1 MTDAFDARMTR
12 LGTLLEHVEQS
23 YPPEHLGAVR
33 ELVRAVLDVHQS
45 GLAEIL
51 GILRSAEGP
60 TSPSVARLLAHPGV
74 ASLLEL
80 HDLHPS
86 SIDDHAGQ
94 RDRNDLDRSGNLIP
108 AERLYTRRSAA
119 G

>member
-1 MTDAFDARMTR
+1 MTDDFEARMAR
-12 LGTLLEHVEQS
+12 LGSLLEHVEQA

-51 GILRSAEGP
+51 DILRSVEGP
-60 TSPSVARLLAHPGV
+60 TSPSVERLLAHPGV
-74 ASLLEL
+74 ASLLQL

-86 SIDDHAGQ
+86 SIDDHAGRQ
-94 RDRNDLDRSGNLIP
+94 DRTGLDGAGNLIP
-108 AERLYTRRSAA
+108 AERLYARRSAT